1 MKLNRNHIAALAAAG
16 AAAALGAAGAAKL
29 GRVAVN
35 KIFDRFMRILTSDL
49 YDENLWEV
57 VSSTTRIGPQA
68 AMETNFR
75 AQDAKLMERPMG
87 TPRKY
92 GGLDDI
98 KFNIAQL
105 YSMPTQIDT
114 EIYMDVVIGPHSKK
128 PVILK
133 HPMMMAPMAY
143 GIALSKEIKIALAKG
158 TAAVGTAAHVGA
170 GAFLP
175 EERAAAKYLFYQ
187 YNRGD
192 WGKTP
197 EILRQCDAIE
207 IQFGQGAYAGVG
219 HILKSQMIDDQLRK
233 DFKRGP
239 NQNLV
244 TNARQPEVQNPED
257 LVRLVQK
264 LKSITGGVPIGAKI
278 AAGKYLEMDLY
289 WVCTSGVDFVV
300 IDGSDAAT
308 KGSPPILQDDFGLPT
323 VFAIDRA
330 YKWMQKHGFKERIS
344 LIASGLIRT
353 PGDALKICALG
364 ADACQIGAIALFAV
378 SHPQMIKALPF
389 EPPTSITFYGEK
401 YADDFDIETGATAL
415 KNFLASCKLE
425 MEEGIRALGKTALS
439 QVNREDLMTINEVI
453 SKGLQIP
460 MVYEAYDPLKDQ
472 CPKVRKV
479 KL

>member
-1 MKLNRNHIAALAAAG
+1 LKFNRNHIAALAAAG
-16 AAAALGAAGAAKL
+16 AAVALGAAGAAKL
-29 GRVAVN
+29 GRVVVN
-35 KIFDRFMRILTSDL
+35 KIHDHFVSILTRDL
-49 YDENLWEV
+49 YDENLWELI
-57 VSSTTRIGPQA
+57 SSTVRVGPQVA
-68 AMETNFR
+68 LETSLR
-75 AQDAKLMERPMG
+75 AQDSKLLERPMG

-92 GGLDDI
+92 AGLDDI

-105 YSMPTQIDT
+105 YSMPTPIDT
-114 EIYMDVVIGPHSKK
+114 DIYMDVVIGPYSKK

-143 GIALSKEIKIALAKG
+143 GIALSKEVKIALAKG
-158 TAAVGTAAHVGA
+158 TAEVGTAAHVGA

-187 YNRGD
+187 YNRGN

-219 HILKSQMIDDQLRK
+219 HIIKSQLMDAQLRK
-233 DFKRGP
+233 DFKKGF
-239 NQNLV
+239 NENLV
-244 TNARQPEVQNPED
+244 TQSRQPEVQNPED

-278 AAGKYLEMDLY
+278 AAGKYLETDLY
-289 WVCTSGVDFVV
+289 WVCSSGVDFVV
-300 IDGSDAAT
+300 VDGSDAAT
-308 KGSPPILQDDFGLPT
+308 KGSPPILQDDFGVPT

-353 PGDALKICALG
+353 PGDALKVCALG
-364 ADACQIGAIALFAV
+364 ADACQIGAIALFAI
-378 SHPQMIKALPF
+378 SNPQITKALPF
-389 EPPTSITFYGEK
+389 EPPTTLTWYGEQF
-401 YADDFDIETGATAL
+401 ADEFDIESGAKAI

-472 CPKVRKV
+472 GPKVRKV